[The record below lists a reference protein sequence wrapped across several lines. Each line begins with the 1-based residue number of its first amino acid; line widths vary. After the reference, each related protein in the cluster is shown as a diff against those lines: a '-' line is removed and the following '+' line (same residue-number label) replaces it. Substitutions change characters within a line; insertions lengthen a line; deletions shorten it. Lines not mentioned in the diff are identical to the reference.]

1 VNASELFSWYG
12 VGYVAVFLVGLV
24 LLLIGMLGLGGDGVD
39 HDMDADGDGHVDH
52 PLLDFL
58 GIGRCPFSIVLMVWC
73 FLYTLSGLAIVLI
86 LRMFYTPGLAVGV
99 VAYPTAAVLSF
110 LCTGLVARVIS
121 KLMPTNE
128 TYVESESE
136 HIGLL
141 GTATCGF
148 DDGVGFVQVRDAS
161 GTVHEMKAI
170 NAEPTT
176 PVKNG
181 DAILVVDYEAAE
193 RTFKIQKAPAEVS

>member
-1 VNASELFSWYG
+1 MFSWYG
-12 VGYVAVFLVGLV
+12 VGYVAVFCLGLV

-73 FLYTLSGLAIVLI
+73 FLYALSGMVVVLI
-86 LRMFYTPGLAVGV
+86 LRAFYAPGLVVGV
-99 VAYPTAAVLSF
+99 VAYPTAAVASL
-110 LCTGLVARVIS
+110 LCTGLVARVVS
-121 KLMPTNE
+121 RLMPTNE
-128 TYVESESE
+128 TYVESEAE
-136 HIGLL
+136 HIGAL

-148 DDGVGFVQVRDAS
+148 DGGVGFVQVRDAS
-161 GTVHEMKAI
+161 GTIHEMKAV
-170 NAEPTT
+170 NAEPTK
-176 PVKNG
+176 PIQNG
-181 DAILVVDYEAAE
+181 DTILVVDYEAAE